1 MDGVVMFSGCRG
13 YDDSTRDCRLI
24 FEFRQ
29 SGQDDTNLRRMFNVL
44 SLRQAQDDING
55 RRIFNVFNASSI
67 PESQ

>member
-44 SLRQAQDDING
+44 YPSTG
-55 RRIFNVFNASSI
+55 SG
-67 PESQ
+67 